1 MNEELM
7 VRTEAATDNFKKLM
21 NKYNRL
27 MTELY
32 KEDILSGR
40 KTLTERHLLEL
51 LTLKLEI
58 DQQKAE
64 VFELLH
70 LATVQG

>member
-1 MNEELM
+1 MNEELI